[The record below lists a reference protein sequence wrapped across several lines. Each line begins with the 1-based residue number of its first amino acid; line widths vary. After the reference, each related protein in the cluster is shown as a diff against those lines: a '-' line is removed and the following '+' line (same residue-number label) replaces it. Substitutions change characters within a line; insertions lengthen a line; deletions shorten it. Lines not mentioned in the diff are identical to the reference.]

1 MAARSW
7 RGYPAAAVAETPE
20 AEGPRSRTTGMEI
33 GTEISRK
40 IRTAIKGKLQ
50 ELGAYADEE
59 LPDYIMVMVA
69 NKKSQD
75 QMAEDLALFL
85 GNNTIKF
92 TAWLHGVLDKLRCV
106 TVEPTTLKQPSSY
119 TNCNV
124 LFPLEKSQ
132 AAVSGSTDQNSDV
145 RILAVTST
153 LSERNDSRVS
163 TSSLQE
169 QMMPIIRTSSV
180 ERSTSQLTSAVK
192 PLMELV
198 SSEAVIDIKPE
209 PDDLIDEDL
218 NILQEFPSSKKK
230 PMVTVGYNIS
240 CPSLEVFRPEENVSY
255 PCRATEN
262 SIQSFRVPQNNVQ
275 PCKLGESHGC
285 RPLENAGHPY
295 RSYESNLQV
304 YNRLS
309 ESDVQVYRPPKS
321 NSDRSSRDDENSRK
335 RKAAIISSVVK
346 INKTSDGEEDDD
358 DYGARTGSLPS
369 SISVPAKPERRP
381 TLPPSKQ
388 ANKNLILK
396 AITEAQKSVSKTTS
410 YPAVISQRQTV
421 PVAPR
426 TRAICERNE
435 IEVINVEDKTHQH
448 DLQLQINKV
457 EQPVQKYYL
466 KSIEA
471 RPGGDT
477 RSFILKKPVLEGV
490 EPQLQGKV
498 AVYMEGVSAEQDRV
512 VQAKDQHDS
521 EESSPKFIVTLDG
534 IPSPPGYSSEQEEET
549 EPMEQGGLLQ
559 EAGRKY
565 RSSIQNISQPLRETD
580 EDFDGNNFQVKRQK
594 VLERCKYWP
603 ACKNGDECMYH
614 HPVASC
620 KTFPKCKFGDKCLF
634 IHPNCKY
641 DSKCIRPDC
650 PYTHASKRTAVVP
663 KQPAPVTNT
672 GSSLCRFFP
681 DCKKVECPFI
691 HPKPCRFSTHCKRA
705 DCTFYHPAVTL
716 PPRHALK
723 WTRSQ
728 QNGE

>member
-1 MAARSW
+1 
-7 RGYPAAAVAETPE
+7 
-20 AEGPRSRTTGMEI
+20 
-33 GTEISRK
+33 
-40 IRTAIKGKLQ
+40 
-50 ELGAYADEE
+50 
-59 LPDYIMVMVA
+59 MVMVA
-69 NKKSQD
+69 NKKSQN

-85 GNNTIKF
+85 GNNTVKF
-92 TAWLHGVLDKLRCV
+92 TVWLHGVLDKLRSV
-106 TVEPTTLKQPSSY
+106 TVEPTSLKQQSSY
-119 TNCNV
+119 TDCNV
-124 LFPLEKSQ
+124 LFPSEKSQ
-132 AAVSGSTDQNSDV
+132 AAVSGSIDQSSDV
-145 RILAVTST
+145 RILAVSST

-169 QMMPIIRTSSV
+169 QMMPNISRQNYSQKDEVRTTSV
-180 ERSTSQLTSAVK
+180 ERSTSHLTSAVK
-192 PLMELV
+192 PLIESV

-218 NILQEFPSSKKK
+218 NILQELTSSSQKK
-230 PMVTVGYNIS
+230 PVVTVTYNVS
-240 CPSLEVFRPEENVSY
+240 RPSLEVFRPEENISH

-262 SIQSFRVPQNNVQ
+262 NIQSFRVSQNNVQ
-275 PCKLGESHGC
+275 PCKLGESNLHGY
-285 RPLENAGHPY
+285 RPLENTGHAY
-295 RSYESNLQV
+295 RSYESSLQS

-309 ESDVQVYRPPKS
+309 ESDVQVYRASKS
-321 NSDRSSRDDENSRK
+321 NSDRSSREDECSRK
-335 RKAAIISSVVK
+335 RKASIISSVVK
-346 INKTSDGEEDDD
+346 VNKTSDGEEDDD
-358 DYGARTGSLPS
+358 DYGSRTGSLSS

-410 YPAVISQRQTV
+410 YPPVSQRQTV

-426 TRAICERNE
+426 TRAIRESNE
-435 IEVINVEDKTHQH
+435 IEVINAEDKPHQH
-448 DLQLQINKV
+448 GLQLQINTA

-466 KSIEA
+466 QSTEA

-490 EPQLQGKV
+490 EPQLQGKA
-498 AVYMEGVSAEQDRV
+498 AVYVEGVSAEQDRV

-565 RSSIQNISQPLRETD
+565 RLPMQNVAQPLRESD
-580 EDFDGNNFQVKRQK
+580 EEGDDNSFQVKRQK

-603 ACKNGDECMYH
+603 ACKNGDDCMYH

-650 PYTHASKRTAVVP
+650 PYTHASRRTAVVP
-663 KQPAPVTNT
+663 KQPAPATGP

-728 QNGE
+728 QNSE

>member
-1 MAARSW
+1 MAARSS
-7 RGYPAAAVAETPE
+7 RGYPAAAPLLRHRKWEEEEE
-20 AEGPRSRTTGMEI
+20 ARSRASGMEI

-85 GNNTIKF
+85 GNNTVKF
-92 TAWLHGVLDKLRCV
+92 TVWLHGVLDKLRSV
-106 TVEPTTLKQPSSY
+106 TVEPTSLKQQSSY

-132 AAVSGSTDQNSDV
+132 AAVSGSTDQSGDV
-145 RILAVTST
+145 RILAVSST
-153 LSERNDSRVS
+153 LPERNDSRVS

-169 QMMPIIRTSSV
+169 QTMPNIRTNSV

-218 NILQEFPSSKKK
+218 NILQEFPSSSKKK
-230 PMVTVGYNIS
+230 PVVTVSYNIS
-240 CPSLEVFRPEENVSY
+240 RPSLEVFRPEENVSH

-275 PCKLGESHGC
+275 PCK
-285 RPLENAGHPY
+285 
-295 RSYESNLQV
+295 SYESNLQA

-309 ESDVQVYRPPKS
+309 ESDVQVYRASKS
-321 NSDRSSRDDENSRK
+321 NSDRSSRDDESSRK

-358 DYGARTGSLPS
+358 DFGTRTGSLSS

-410 YPAVISQRQTV
+410 YPPVVSQRQTV

-426 TRAICERNE
+426 TRAIRESNE
-435 IEVINVEDKTHQH
+435 IEVITVEDKPHQH
-448 DLQLQINKV
+448 DLQLQINKA
-457 EQPVQKYYL
+457 EQPIQKYYL

-477 RSFILKKPVLEGV
+477 RSFILKKPVLEGM

-498 AVYMEGVSAEQDRV
+498 AVYVEGALAEQDRV

-534 IPSPPGYSSEQEEET
+534 IPSPPGYSSEQDEET
-549 EPMEQGGLLQ
+549 ESMEQGGLLQ

-565 RSSIQNISQPLRETD
+565 RLSIPNAAQPLRESD
-580 EDFDGNNFQVKRQK
+580 EEIDDNDFQVKRQK

-663 KQPAPVTNT
+663 KQPAPATNP

>member
-1 MAARSW
+1 
-7 RGYPAAAVAETPE
+7 
-20 AEGPRSRTTGMEI
+20 MEI

-69 NKKSQD
+69 NKKTQD

-85 GNNTIKF
+85 GNNTVKF
-92 TAWLHGVLDKLRCV
+92 TAWLHGVLDKLRSV
-106 TVEPTTLKQPSSY
+106 TVEPTTLKQQSNYSD
-119 TNCNV
+119 CN
-124 LFPLEKSQ
+124 LLLSTEKSQ
-132 AAVSGSTDQNSDV
+132 AAVSGSIDQNNDV
-145 RILAVTST
+145 RILAVSST

-169 QMMPIIRTSSV
+169 QAIPAIR
-180 ERSTSQLTSAVK
+180 LVK
-192 PLMELV
+192 L
-198 SSEAVIDIKPE
+198 K
-209 PDDLIDEDL
+209 L
-218 NILQEFPSSKKK
+218 NAYIVYL
-230 PMVTVGYNIS
+230 S
-240 CPSLEVFRPEENVSY
+240 CL
-255 PCRATEN
+255 CM
-262 SIQSFRVPQNNVQ
+262 Q
-275 PCKLGESHGC
+275 
-285 RPLENAGHPY
+285 
-295 RSYESNLQV
+295 
-304 YNRLS
+304 
-309 ESDVQVYRPPKS
+309 
-321 NSDRSSRDDENSRK
+321 DENSRK

-346 INKTSDGEEDDD
+346 VSKTSDGEEDDD
-358 DYGARTGSLPS
+358 DYGTRTGSLPS

-396 AITEAQKSVSKTTS
+396 AITEAQKSVSKTTN
-410 YPAVISQRQTV
+410 YPPVSQRQTV

-426 TRAICERNE
+426 TRAVCESNE
-435 IEVINVEDKTHQH
+435 IEVINVEDKPDQH
-448 DLQLQINKV
+448 GVQLQIDKA
-457 EQPVQKYYL
+457 EQPVQKLYL

-490 EPQLQGKV
+490 EPKCQGKV
-498 AVYMEGVSAEQDRV
+498 AVYIEGVSAEQDRV
-512 VQAKDQHDS
+512 VQAKDQRDS

-549 EPMEQGGLLQ
+549 EIMEQGGLLQ

-565 RSSIQNISQPLRETD
+565 RLSIQNAAQSLKESD
-580 EDFDGNNFQVKRQK
+580 EEIDDPNFQVKRQK

-641 DSKCIRPDC
+641 DSKCIRSDC
-650 PYTHASKRTAVVP
+650 PYTHASKRTAVLQ
-663 KQPAPVTNT
+663 KQPAPATSPS
-672 GSSLCRFFP
+672 SSLCRFFP

>member
-1 MAARSW
+1 
-7 RGYPAAAVAETPE
+7 
-20 AEGPRSRTTGMEI
+20 MEI

-69 NKKSQD
+69 NKKSQE

-85 GNNTIKF
+85 GSNTVKF
-92 TAWLHGVLDKLRCV
+92 TVWLHGVLDKLRSV
-106 TVEPTTLKQPSSY
+106 TVEPTSLKQQSKY
-119 TNCNV
+119 TDCSAF
-124 LFPLEKSQ
+124 FPLEKSQ
-132 AAVSGSTDQNSDV
+132 AAVSGSTDQNSDDV
-145 RILAVTST
+145 RILAVSGT
-153 LSERNDSRVS
+153 LSEKNDFLVS

-169 QMMPIIRTSSV
+169 QIMSNIRTTSV
-180 ERSTSQLTSAVK
+180 ERTTSQLTSAVK
-192 PLMELV
+192 PLMELI

-218 NILQEFPSSKKK
+218 NILQELPSSAKKK
-230 PMVTVGYNIS
+230 PVVTVTYNIAR
-240 CPSLEVFRPEENVSY
+240 PSFEAFRPEENVSH
-255 PCRATEN
+255 PCRVTEN
-262 SIQSFRVPQNNVQ
+262 SPQSFRMSQNNVQ
-275 PCKLGESHGC
+275 LCKLGESNLHGY
-285 RPLENAGHPY
+285 RPLENTGHAY
-295 RSYESNLQV
+295 RSYESSLQA

-309 ESDVQVYRPPKS
+309 ESDVQVYRSSKS
-321 NSDRSSRDDENSRK
+321 NSDRSSRDDESSKK
-335 RKAAIISSVVK
+335 RKASIISSVVK
-346 INKTSDGEEDDD
+346 VSKTSDGEEDDD
-358 DYGARTGSLPS
+358 DDYGSRTGSLPS

-410 YPAVISQRQTV
+410 YTPVSQRQTV

-426 TRAICERNE
+426 TRAICESNE
-435 IEVINVEDKTHQH
+435 IEVINAEDKPHQPS
-448 DLQLQINKV
+448 LQLQINTA
-457 EQPVQKYYL
+457 EQPVQTFYL
-466 KSIEA
+466 QSIEA

-490 EPQLQGKV
+490 EPQLQGKAAIYV
-498 AVYMEGVSAEQDRV
+498 EGVSAEQDRV
-512 VQAKDQHDS
+512 VKTKDQHDS
-521 EESSPKFIVTLDG
+521 VESSPKFIVTLDG
-534 IPSPPGYSSEQEEET
+534 IPSPPGYISEQEEET

-565 RSSIQNISQPLRETD
+565 RVSIQTVAQTLRESD
-580 EDFDGNNFQVKRQK
+580 EEIDDSSFQVKRQK

-641 DSKCIRPDC
+641 DSKCTRPDC
-650 PYTHASKRTAVVP
+650 PYTHASRRSAVVP
-663 KQPAPVTNT
+663 KQPAPVTNP

-681 DCKKVECPFI
+681 DCKKVECLFI
-691 HPKPCRFSTHCKRA
+691 HPKPCRFSIHCKRA

-728 QNGE
+728 QNSE

>member
-1 MAARSW
+1 
-7 RGYPAAAVAETPE
+7 
-20 AEGPRSRTTGMEI
+20 MEI

-69 NKKSQD
+69 NKKSQE
-75 QMAEDLALFL
+75 QMAEDLGLFL
-85 GNNTIKF
+85 GSNTVKF
-92 TAWLHGVLDKLRCV
+92 TVWLHGVLNKLRSV
-106 TVEPTTLKQPSSY
+106 TVEPTSLKEQSNYTDSNVFPS
-119 TNCNV
+119 
-124 LFPLEKSQ
+124 EKSQ
-132 AAVSGSTDQNSDV
+132 AAVSGSTDQSSDDV
-145 RILAVTST
+145 RILAVSST
-153 LSERNDSRVS
+153 LSEKNDFRVS

-169 QMMPIIRTSSV
+169 QTMPNVRTTSV
-180 ERSTSQLTSAVK
+180 ERSTSQLTSTVK
-192 PLMELV
+192 PLMEPV

-218 NILQEFPSSKKK
+218 NILQELPSSKKK
-230 PMVTVGYNIS
+230 PMVTVTYNVS
-240 CPSLEVFRPEENVSY
+240 RPSFEAFRPEENVSH

-262 SIQSFRVPQNNVQ
+262 STQSFRMSQNNAQ
-275 PCKLGESHGC
+275 PCKLGESNLHGY
-285 RPLENAGHPY
+285 RPLETTGHAY
-295 RSYESNLQV
+295 RSYESSLQT

-309 ESDVQVYRPPKS
+309 ESDVQVYRSSKS
-321 NSDRSSRDDENSRK
+321 NSDRSSRDDESSKK
-335 RKAAIISSVVK
+335 RKASIISSVVK
-346 INKTSDGEEDDD
+346 VNKTSDGEEDDD
-358 DYGARTGSLPS
+358 DYSSRTGSLPS

-410 YPAVISQRQTV
+410 YTPVSQRQTV

-426 TRAICERNE
+426 TRAIRESNE
-435 IEVINVEDKTHQH
+435 IEVINAEDKPQQH
-448 DLQLQINKV
+448 GLQPQINTA

-466 KSIEA
+466 QPIEA

-490 EPQLQGKV
+490 EPQLQGKAAIYV
-498 AVYMEGVSAEQDRV
+498 EGVSTEQDRV
-512 VQAKDQHDS
+512 VQTKDQHDC

-534 IPSPPGYSSEQEEET
+534 IPSPPGYISEQEEET

-565 RSSIQNISQPLRETD
+565 RLSIQTVAQTLRESD
-580 EDFDGNNFQVKRQK
+580 EEIEDSGFQVKRQK

-641 DSKCIRPDC
+641 DSKCTRPDC
-650 PYTHASKRTAVVP
+650 PYTHASRRSAAVP
-663 KQPAPVTNT
+663 KQPAPVTSP

-728 QNGE
+728 QNSE

>member
-1 MAARSW
+1 
-7 RGYPAAAVAETPE
+7 
-20 AEGPRSRTTGMEI
+20 MEI

-69 NKKSQD
+69 NKKTQD

-85 GNNTIKF
+85 GNNTVKF
-92 TAWLHGVLDKLRCV
+92 TAWLHGVLDKLRSV
-106 TVEPTTLKQPSSY
+106 TVEPTTLKQQSNYSD
-119 TNCNV
+119 CN
-124 LFPLEKSQ
+124 LLLSTEKNQ
-132 AAVSGSTDQNSDV
+132 AAISGSIDQNNDI
-145 RILAVTST
+145 RILAASST

-169 QMMPIIRTSSV
+169 QAMPTTRTPV
-180 ERSTSQLTSAVK
+180 ERSTPQLTSAVK

-218 NILQEFPSSKKK
+218 NILQEFPSSSKKK
-230 PMVTVGYNIS
+230 PVVTVSYNVS
-240 CPSLEVFRPEENVSY
+240 RPSLEVFRPEENVSH
-255 PCRATEN
+255 PCRPTEN

-275 PCKLGESHGC
+275 PCKLGEGNFHDY
-285 RPLENAGHPY
+285 RPLENPGHAY
-295 RSYESNLQV
+295 RSYESSLEAF
-304 YNRLS
+304 NRLS
-309 ESDVQVYRPPKS
+309 ESDAQVCRASKS
-321 NSDRSSRDDENSRK
+321 HSDRPSRDNENSRK
-335 RKAAIISSVVK
+335 RKAAIISSVVRVS
-346 INKTSDGEEDDD
+346 KTSDGEEEDD
-358 DYGARTGSLPS
+358 DYGTRTGSLPS

-396 AITEAQKSVSKTTS
+396 AITEAQKSVSKTTN
-410 YPAVISQRQTV
+410 YPPVVSQRQTV

-426 TRAICERNE
+426 TRAVCESNE
-435 IEVINVEDKTHQH
+435 IEVIHVEDKPDQH
-448 DLQLQINKV
+448 SVQLQIDKA
-457 EQPVQKYYL
+457 EQPVQKLYL
-466 KSIEA
+466 KSVEA
-471 RPGGDT
+471 RTGGDT

-490 EPQLQGKV
+490 EPKLQGKV
-498 AVYMEGVSAEQDRV
+498 AVYIEGVSAEQDRV
-512 VQAKDQHDS
+512 VQAKDQRDS

-534 IPSPPGYSSEQEEET
+534 IPSPPGYSSEQEEEA
-549 EPMEQGGLLQ
+549 EIMEQGGLLQ

-565 RSSIQNISQPLRETD
+565 RLSAQNAAEPLKESD
-580 EDFDGNNFQVKRQK
+580 EEIDDHNFQVKRQK

-650 PYTHASKRTAVVP
+650 PYTHASKRTTVVQ
-663 KQPAPVTNT
+663 KQPAPATNPS
-672 GSSLCRFFP
+672 SSLCRFFP
-681 DCKKVECPFI
+681 DCKKIECPFI

-723 WTRSQ
+723 WTRPQ